1 MEQKNVIDME
11 KARKAISDR
20 CKKITDQEAAL
31 NVEKNEVRRLMTQTQ
46 VVQANHMALKMLE
59 NGATT
64 TITFNSKHVMANV
77 RLDNEFYQDLLQK
90 DMEARGLI
98 QEIGDL
104 DKQRKE
110 WEGENFLPVLRDE
123 NGKKR

>member
-11 KARKAISDR
+11 KAKKAISVR
-20 CKKITDQEAAL
+20 CKKIVDQETAL
-31 NVEKNEVRRLMTQTQ
+31 NAEKDEVKHLMTRTQ

-64 TITFNSKHVMANV
+64 RITFKNNHVMAFV

-98 QEIGDL
+98 QEISDL

-110 WEGENFLPVLRDE
+110 WEGANFLPTLQDDS
-123 NGKKR
+123 GKKK